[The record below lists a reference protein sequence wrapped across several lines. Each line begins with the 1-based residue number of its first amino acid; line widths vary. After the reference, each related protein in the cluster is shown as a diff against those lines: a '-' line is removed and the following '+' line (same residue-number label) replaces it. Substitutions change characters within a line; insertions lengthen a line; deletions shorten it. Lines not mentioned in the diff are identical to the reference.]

1 MFWKSSQKQTLAEH
15 NWVAAGFD
23 LPHYVFKHAFL
34 FISAIR
40 LTKTSWT
47 RINMI
52 LAQALQPPP
61 PHKFSINA
69 LFPRIIFIHK

>member
-15 NWVAAGFD
+15 NWVAAGFH
-23 LPHYVFKHAFL
+23 LPHYVLKHAFL

-40 LTKTSWT
+40 LAKTNWT

-52 LAQALQPPP
+52 LARAL
-61 PHKFSINA
+61 
-69 LFPRIIFIHK
+69 